1 MRRIKCPNCGTYN
14 ENVDYCTNCNTLIN
28 FKKRREIEFKKS
40 EEKRAHNEQQDD
52 EKSFQWI
59 EKYKNHKFLLV
70 RIVAYAIYSIWAAV
84 MAIGT
89 FIAWLFTMIAA

>member
-40 EEKRAHNEQQDD
+40 EKKRAHNEQQDQ
-52 EKSFQWI
+52 ENSLKWI
-59 EKYKNHKFLLV
+59 EKYKNHRFLLV
-70 RIVAYAIYSIWAAV
+70 RVFAYIIYSIWAAV

-89 FIAWLFTMIAA
+89 FIAWLFTIIAA